1 MSEFTVMSEYQ
12 VGDKVAY
19 TDEALKELKQADTE
33 LHTVVK
39 VTALPPD
46 ERGDVDDVYI
56 VLDHCD
62 HPMNPS
68 WVTPAEVIEPTHV
81 VVTVGTDAE
90 MGAAFM
96 ESEEAAK
103 GFAEGW
109 QAGKAGGAWVL
120 PIRRKVRRL
129 PRTRVVKQ
137 VIIEEGDA
145 L

>member
-19 TDEALKELKQADTE
+19 TDEALKELKQADTDI
-33 LHTVVK
+33 HTVVK
-39 VTALPPD
+39 ITALAPD
-46 ERGDVDDVYI
+46 EHGGAGDVYVI
-56 VLDHCD
+56 LDHCE
-62 HPMNPS
+62 HPLSPT

-96 ESEEAAK
+96 ESEEAAE

-109 QAGKAGGAWVL
+109 RAGKAGGAWVL
-120 PIRRKVRRL
+120 PVRRKVRRL

-137 VIIEEGDA
+137 VIIEEDDA